1 MTKSI
6 AEQLK
11 GLGITTKGIA
21 QFDVF
26 TIPDELIDFP
36 EDRLGKQRTTHK
48 SRLVIILQ
56 NNRDNNDPLIQIV
69 LVAPLS
75 SGQKHQRLDYLLL
88 KKDHSFLRSDSYIRI
103 RHAQPILKK
112 DLKSKFGNVVPED
125 IRGQVKDRLFLLFEL

>member
-88 KKDHSFLRSDSYIRI
+88 KKDHSFLRSDSYI
-103 RHAQPILKK
+103 
-112 DLKSKFGNVVPED
+112 
-125 IRGQVKDRLFLLFEL
+125 ELDMHNQF